1 MLRAGTS
8 ACKRYRRKNKL
19 LNGLRLALEPLEPRT
34 LLGAMPLISELLAI
48 NNSPSGLKD
57 GDGQLNDWI
66 ELFNAG
72 DEPVVLSGW
81 KLRDG
86 NNTWTFPQSWQISP
100 PGNPNQYAELL
111 RLDPG
116 EYLVVMA
123 SGKGGDPRY
132 VNAEGYY
139 LDAAGFLHTNF
150 SLKGSGEY
158 LGLLDPSNTVVHQ
171 YNEFPGQFADISYG
185 IAQDIQQTMFV
196 APGATARYFVPTAP
210 VSNWTAVT
218 FNDSTWHSGATGLG
232 YVSLVPG
239 FAVWNY
245 KATTTVSNLDVALQ
259 VASNPSL
266 RSATYT
272 ANPAVIN
279 YFNTGGQGRY
289 TSNQSYFPGFTGADV
304 DDFVLEAKAYLQIPA
319 AGQWTFG
326 VNSDDGFLLTITGA
340 TTVAVVS
347 SDTPVG
353 GNTISYFNPRG
364 PADTLGVFNFPAAGK
379 YEMRLVFY
387 ERGGGSGVELFAKQ
401 GYATAWDSTFYLVG
415 ESGAGRPQVWST
427 PIGQSGAGGILALTQ
442 TNVESRM
449 KGINSTLLVRMPFE
463 LVDPGQYQSLTLR
476 MKYDDGFV
484 AYLNGYEVAR
494 RNAPGTPGQ
503 PLAWNA
509 AATAQRPDAEVLLW
523 ETIDLTAHRDKLLPG
538 ANVLAIQALNYS
550 ANDTDFLVLPELSQ
564 IIVLGMGEH
573 YFATPT
579 PGAANTSE
587 FWLHVADTKF
597 SMDRGF
603 YEKLPGGQSYWLQIT
618 TATPGATIRY
628 TLDGSTP
635 TETHGTVYTG
645 PIPINKT
652 TIVRAAAFKPLYEP
666 SNVDTHTYIFLDD
679 VLSQPALPP
688 GFPSDWKGTAAD
700 YEMDPRI
707 RAAVGDATLRAA
719 LLSLPTMS
727 IVTDMAHLFDPN
739 TGIYSNPTMEGVTW
753 ERPASIEYF
762 DPNSSQRFQID
773 AGIRMYGGVGRQ
785 PQFKKHS
792 FRLLFKQQY
801 GSTKLRFPLFGEHA
815 AQEFDSIILR
825 SNFNDAW
832 VWGGTNVQFIRDEFA
847 ARLQLAM
854 GDPSRHGTFV
864 HLYINGVYWG
874 LYNPVERPDQT
885 FSASYFGGDKDD
897 WDGINAG
904 APVSG
909 SSTAAWN
916 ALMSFPDQYN
926 LATQE
931 NYQRLQGNNPDG
943 TNNPNYE
950 CLLDVDNYIKYMLMN
965 FYVGNQDWPSHNY
978 YAGRLRGPESTGWK
992 FYSWDA
998 EWIVGMNSSVTNDRT
1013 GVNVGAGKVYAAL
1026 RNNPEFQ
1033 VRFGDIAHRY
1043 LFNDGVLTPSK
1054 TIALYQQLANQIE
1067 LAVYAESARWGDVRT
1082 ATPFTYENWR
1092 DQRSWILNTYLPQRT
1107 NIVIQQL
1114 RNAGLYPSVTAPTFR
1129 INGVYQHGGPIV
1141 QGASLSM
1148 TAPSGTIYYTLDGTD
1163 PRLTGGGIAPEARV
1177 YTGPIA
1183 LSQPVHVKSRAYVN
1197 GQWSALNEAT
1207 YYIDLSSH
1215 LRITEIMYNPAAP
1228 SPAEI
1233 AAGFTDNN
1241 DFEFIELK
1249 NISTTQTL
1257 PLEGVRFTRGIDFT
1271 FPAMSLAPGQ
1281 YVVVVKNEAA
1291 FRFRYPD
1298 FTGTI
1303 AGQYDGRLDNA
1314 GERLTLEMPVG
1325 GVIHDFEYNDRWY
1338 RHTDGEGFSLT
1349 VRDPAAAKV
1358 LWNVKD
1364 GWRAS
1369 EPLGGTPGTD
1379 ETALGYQVVLPGTV
1393 VISEVLAHSDMPFGD
1408 AIELYNA
1415 GTTPVDV
1422 SGWFLSDTKSNLALY
1437 QIPAT
1442 PPIQPGG
1449 YLVLY
1454 QSTHFGGNF
1463 ALSELGEA
1471 VYLSSN
1477 AGGVPGGYRQDADF
1491 GPSPRNIPFGL
1502 HTTSTGQTD
1511 FTLLSALTLGAANA
1525 APYLED
1531 VIINELMYHAGP
1543 PTAAE
1548 IAAGFADAELFD
1560 FIELYNRSSTVTYDL
1575 RDFWLAAGIGFSF
1588 GWYDADANGQEQ
1600 WTLQPGA
1607 TATWTATLPAGQAVY
1622 EVFAR
1627 WNIRD
1632 PLGTRRNLD
1641 GRARYTITH
1650 AFGSTEVI
1658 RDQGP
1663 PDSQIPGYMDPE
1675 GWVSLGT
1682 YTFSGSAQVV
1692 LTRGSDNA
1700 DNWTIA
1706 DKVKFVRLSDSAT
1719 TVVDNPVLNSWS
1731 TSNAQP
1737 LLGPNQYAVIV
1748 RNYAAFDFR
1757 YNVAANNIPV
1767 AGTYTGSLSNA
1778 GEKVELLRRGD
1789 AEPGGYIPYYRIDHV
1804 TYSDSNPWPTE
1815 PDGGGFALVRRRI
1828 GGNVTYGNDPQS
1840 WAVSNLYGTPGAEN
1854 LEIDRTPPTVPQ
1866 NLSVQIT
1873 LNPNVFALSWSPSQ
1887 DPQSHVAY
1895 YTVFRDGEPLA
1906 TTTSPSYNDTAVVP
1920 ARVYRYTVAAVNRD
1934 GFSSA
1939 QSAVLEAAVPGVS
1952 SYAVPDAN
1960 HIDLIFTEALNA
1972 ATASVKENYTVS
1984 NRTVVSVALSQGNRK
1999 VTLTIAEPLQMGSS
2013 YLVTISGVTT
2023 LSGNQMPNPLLVNV
2037 FYEPQG
2043 SGSILREYWTGIGGS
2058 TIADLTNNPNYPNNP
2073 SGSDFPTSFE
2083 GPVDWADNYGTRF
2096 RGYVHPPVSGSYV
2109 FWISSD
2115 DNSVL
2120 YLSTDSNPANKVQIA
2135 SVPGWTSSRQWDK
2148 FPEQQS
2154 APIVLQAGQK
2164 YYIEALQKEG
2174 GGGDNIAV
2182 RWQLPGGVWEN
2193 PANPNAPIPG
2203 IRLSPYVPDTVAPT
2217 VTIVPVSPNPRDIP
2231 VDSVII
2237 VFSEQVTG
2245 FDILDVTLTRDGGPN
2260 LITQA
2265 QTLTTTNNVSFT
2277 LGNLTGITGVPGVYT
2292 LRVRSVASGITD
2304 LAGNPLAGPATTT
2317 WTVTAG
2323 VPVVQIMPVAPD
2335 PRNTAVDTITIVFS
2349 EPVTGFDLG
2358 DLHLSRD
2365 GGPNLLTPAQTL
2377 ATTDNTTFTLGN
2389 LAGLTGVSGSYTL
2402 RLTAAGSG
2410 IKDLDDNPLANDA
2423 VETWTV
2429 DADSPVA
2436 QFLAIDPNP
2445 RNTLLDQITIV
2456 FSEPVTG
2463 FDIADLRLTR
2473 DGGANLLTG
2482 AETLA
2487 TNDNITWVLSGLAK
2501 HTATGGGASSFV
2513 AFNDHVA
2520 GPATHPNATTY
2531 AANGTAAGVLKDIRT
2546 GDETGV
2552 TLTISQSGVVF
2563 QSGVGLPSPG
2573 TDAYRIFN
2581 GFVDFS
2587 SGAGASIELD
2597 GNDFYL
2603 HQFSGLDTTGTV
2615 TYNVHATSIRGN
2627 SAYTRRWTKVTLVGA
2642 ASATPDHSVGN
2653 GIVVLSDTEV
2663 ALWSGANSGA
2673 TQGFVVGWTNIDPGP
2688 DGIFALRS
2696 EQYVGAIPVSVDP
2709 SGVANDSK
2717 GYALTA
2723 VRLEA
2728 ISRSQPVHGDYL
2740 LVLRADGSGI
2750 RDAVGNWLAGDV
2762 SIGFIIDTQPPTV
2775 AIEPVTPSPRLTPV
2789 EQVQIVFNE
2798 PVTGLDLADLRL
2810 TRDGGANLLTAAQ
2823 TLTTADNIHWTLGNL
2838 GSLTAAP
2845 GNYTLTLTAVGSGI
2859 VDRLG
2864 YALEDGAETSWT
2876 KLPAAVVV
2884 GEYLFYN
2891 NSAFDGRNPAAD
2903 AADDQAIA
2911 PDKFALRP
2919 GDPQATFANYTS
2931 YSRGI
2936 NGLMIDIQGLLGTP
2950 TLSTLHEFFQFRVG
2964 NTSDTS
2970 TWIAAPA
2977 PSAVAVRQAP
2987 GQPGVTRVSIVWP
3000 DAAIANQWLE
3010 VTVPANLNTGLVEA
3024 DRFYFGNLVGETG
3037 AAPMPAMVTA
3047 ADEDAA
3053 WGADSGFRSVAITN
3067 PYDFNRDR
3075 RVSLADVLIARQND
3089 GAWLVLLELPPPG
3102 QGIVAMAVDTSAAPT
3117 ADDDAMVDKTA
3128 REDANPLAAATAL
3141 QTSVAMLPDGD
3152 AAVVP
3157 EATLLPAT
3165 VLFSEAEVALYMTAG
3180 SPSVAEG
3187 PIRQPAEPLAAVAE
3201 QVAEDIAGGQQGRL
3215 EGDLLVG
3222 QFVTAMLAD
3231 ASPPVLQ
3238 HGDPGALLPGS
3249 KTGKLSAAAASIA
3262 LPQPAAGG
3270 VAARWPSRWQADWS
3284 ASQPVH
3290 QPSKLQVA
3298 LDAAF
3303 AQSANGNDV
3312 RREDLWSLAALWDW
3326 LEPLARH
3333 LGGKRQSSP
3342 ALGNNKAAA
3351 VDAVLAAEAW

>member
-1 MLRAGTS
+1 MSQAGIS
-8 ACKRYRRKNKL
+8 AWKRRRRQQKVLK
-19 LNGLRLALEPLEPRT
+19 GTRLSLESLEPRT

-48 NNSPSGLKD
+48 NNSPNGLKD

-72 DEPVVLSGW
+72 DEPLVLSGW

-86 NNTWTFPQSWQISP
+86 NNTWTFPQSFQISP
-100 PGNPNQYAELL
+100 PGNPHQYEELL

-123 SGKGGDPRY
+123 SGKGGDSRY
-132 VNAEGYY
+132 VNQYGYY
-139 LDAAGFLHTNF
+139 LDSAGFLHTNF

-158 LGLLDPSNTVVHQ
+158 LGLLDPNNNVVHE

-185 IAQDIQQTMFV
+185 IAQNIEQTMFV

-210 VSNWTAVT
+210 VSNWTAVG
-218 FNDSTWHSGATGLG
+218 FNDSAWHSGATGLG

-259 VASNPSL
+259 VAANPSL

-289 TSNQSYFPGFTGADV
+289 TNNQSYFPGFSSADV
-304 DDFVLEAKAYLQIPA
+304 DDFVLEARAYLQIPA

-326 VNSDDGFLLTITGA
+326 VNSDDGFLLKITGA

-347 SDTPVG
+347 SSTPAG
-353 GNTISYFNPRG
+353 SDTISYFDPRG
-364 PADTLGVFNFPAAGK
+364 PADTLGVFNFPAAGT

-415 ESGAGRPQVWST
+415 ESGAGRPQVFST
-427 PIGQSGAGGILALTQ
+427 PIGQSGAGGILGLTQ
-442 TNVESRM
+442 TNVESQL
-449 KGINSTLLVRMPFE
+449 KGVNSTLLVRMAFE

-494 RNAPGTPGQ
+494 RNAPGTAGQ

-509 AATAQRPDAEVLLW
+509 AATAQRADSEVVMW

-538 ANVLAIQALNYS
+538 TNVLAIQALNFS
-550 ANDTDFLVLPELSQ
+550 VNDTDFLILPELSQ
-564 IIVLGMGEH
+564 IIVLGLGEH

-587 FWLHVADTKF
+587 FWLYVQDTKF

-635 TETHGTVYTG
+635 TATHGTVYTG
-645 PIPINKT
+645 PIPINST

-666 SNVDTHTYIFLDD
+666 SNVDTHTYIFVDD

-688 GFPSDWKGTAAD
+688 GFPADWKGTAAD

-727 IVTDMAHLFDPN
+727 IVTDMANLFDSN

-773 AGIRMYGGVGRQ
+773 AGLRMYGGVGRQ

-792 FRLLFKQQY
+792 FRLLFKREY
-801 GSTKLRFPLFGEHA
+801 GATKLRFPLFGDDA
-815 AQEFDSIILR
+815 AREFDSIILR

-874 LYNPVERPDQT
+874 LYNPVERPDQS
-885 FSASYFGGDKDD
+885 FSANYFGGNKED

-904 APVSG
+904 QPVSG

-916 ALMSFPDQYN
+916 AFMSFDDQYD
-926 LATQE
+926 LTTQAD
-931 NYQRLQGNNPDG
+931 YQRLQGNNPDG

-950 CLLDVDNYIKYMLMN
+950 CLLDVDNYIKYLLMN

-998 EWIVGMNSSVTNDRT
+998 EWIVGMNSDLNTNRT
-1013 GVNVGAGKVYAAL
+1013 GVNVGPAELYAEV
-1026 RNNPEFQ
+1026 RNNPEFKM
-1033 VRFGDIAHRY
+1033 RFADIAHRY
-1043 LFNDGVLTPSK
+1043 LFNDGALTPAK
-1054 TIALYQQLANQIE
+1054 TIALYQQLANQVE

-1082 ATPFTYENWR
+1082 STPFTYENWR
-1092 DQRSWILNTYLPQRT
+1092 DQRNWILNTYLPQRT
-1107 NIVIQQL
+1107 NNVITQL
-1114 RNAGLYPSVTAPTFR
+1114 RNAGLYPTITAPTFR

-1148 TAPSGTIYYTLDGTD
+1148 SAPTGVIYYTLDGTD
-1163 PRLTGGGIAPEARV
+1163 PRLTGGGIAPTAQV
-1177 YTGPIA
+1177 YTGPIT
-1183 LSQPVHVKSRAYVN
+1183 LNQPVHVRSRVYSG

-1207 YYIDLSSH
+1207 YYIDLSPY

-1233 AAGFTDNN
+1233 AQGFTDNN

-1249 NISTTQTL
+1249 NTSTTRTL

-1281 YVVVVKNEAA
+1281 YVLVVKNEAA

-1298 FTGTI
+1298 FNGLI
-1303 AGQYDGRLDNA
+1303 AGEYSGRLDNA

-1325 GVIHDFEYNDRWY
+1325 GVVQDFEYNDRWY
-1338 RHTDGEGFSLT
+1338 RHTDGDGFSLT
-1349 VRDPAAAKV
+1349 IRDPAAAKV
-1358 LWNVKD
+1358 LWNVKE

-1422 SGWFLSDTKSNLALY
+1422 SGWFLSDTSSNLALY
-1437 QIPAT
+1437 QIPVMPA
-1442 PPIQPGG
+1442 IQPGG

-1454 QSTHFGGNF
+1454 QSTHFGGYF

-1477 AGGVPGGYRQDADF
+1477 AGGQPGGYREDVDF

-1502 HTTSTGQTD
+1502 HTTSDGRTD

-1548 IAAGFADAELFD
+1548 MAAGFTDAEMFD
-1560 FIELYNRSSTVTYDL
+1560 FIELYNRSPTVSYDL
-1575 RDFWLAAGIGFSF
+1575 REFWVGAGIGFSF
-1588 GWYDADANGQEQ
+1588 GWYDADAAGEEH

-1607 TATWTATLPAGQAVY
+1607 TATWSATLPAGQAVY

-1627 WNIRD
+1627 WSLRD
-1632 PLGTRRNLD
+1632 PLGARRNLD
-1641 GRARYTITH
+1641 GQARYAITH
-1650 AFGSTEVI
+1650 AFGTTEVV
-1658 RDQGP
+1658 RNQAP
-1663 PDSQIPGYMDPE
+1663 SNSQIPGYMDPE

-1682 YTFSGSAQVV
+1682 YTFDGSAQVV

-1706 DKVKFVRLSDSAT
+1706 DRVKFVRLSDNLT
-1719 TVVDNPVLNSWS
+1719 TVVDNPTLACWS

-1757 YNVAANNIPV
+1757 YNIAANNIPV
-1767 AGTYTGSLSNA
+1767 IGTYTGSLSNA
-1778 GEKVELLRRGD
+1778 GEKIELMRRGD

-1815 PDGGGFALVRRRI
+1815 PDGSGFALIRSRI

-1840 WAVSNLYGTPGAEN
+1840 WKVSNLYGTPGAAN
-1854 LEIDRTPPTVPQ
+1854 LEIDRSPPTVPQ

-1873 LNPNVFALSWSPSQ
+1873 LNPNVFALSWSASQ
-1887 DPQSHVAY
+1887 EPQSYVAY
-1895 YTVFRDGEPLA
+1895 YTVYRDGEFLTN
-1906 TTTSPSYNDTAVVP
+1906 TTTPSYNDTAVVP
-1920 ARVYRYTVAAVNRD
+1920 ARVYRYTVVAVNRD
-1934 GFSSA
+1934 GFASA
-1939 QSAVLEAAVPGVS
+1939 PSAVLEAAIPGVS

-1960 HIDLIFTEALNA
+1960 HIDLTFTEALNP
-1972 ATASVKENYTVS
+1972 ATASQLERYSVS
-1984 NRTVVSVALSQGNRK
+1984 DRTVVGVALSQGNRK

-2023 LSGNQMPNPLLVNV
+2023 SSGNQMPNPLLVNV

-2043 SGSILREYWTGIGGS
+2043 SGSILREYWTGIGGTS
-2058 TIADLTNNPNYPNNP
+2058 INDLINNPNYPNNP
-2073 SGSDFPTSFE
+2073 TGSDFRTSFE

-2096 RGYVHPPVSGSYV
+2096 RGYVHPPVSGSYL

-2120 YLSTDSNPANKVQIA
+2120 YLSTDSNPANKVLIA
-2135 SVPGWTSSRQWDK
+2135 SVPSWTSSRQWDK
-2148 FPEQQS
+2148 FPEQRS
-2154 APIVLQAGQK
+2154 APITLQAGQK

-2193 PANPNAPIPG
+2193 PANPNEPIPG

-2217 VTIVPVSPNPRDIP
+2217 VTIVPVTPNPRDVP

-2237 VFSEQVTG
+2237 VFSEQVVG

-2260 LITQA
+2260 LITAA
-2265 QTLTTTNNVSFT
+2265 QTLVTTNNVSFT
-2277 LGNLTGITGVPGVYT
+2277 LTNLTGITGVPGVYT
-2292 LRVRSVASGITD
+2292 LRVRAVSSGITD
-2304 LAGNPLAGPATTT
+2304 LAGNPLAGPATMS

-2335 PRNTAVDTITIVFS
+2335 PRNTAVDSITIVFS
-2349 EPVTGFDLG
+2349 EPVTGFELSDLQ
-2358 DLHLSRD
+2358 LTRD
-2365 GGPNLLTPAQTL
+2365 GGPNLLTVAQTL
-2377 ATTDNTTFTLGN
+2377 TTTDNTTFILGN
-2389 LAGLTGVSGSYTL
+2389 LAGLTGVSGNYRL
-2402 RLTAAGSG
+2402 RLVAAGSG

-2423 VETWTV
+2423 FETWSV
-2429 DADSPVA
+2429 DADPPTA
-2436 QFLAIDPNP
+2436 QIVPLNPNP
-2445 RNTLLDQITIV
+2445 RNTLLDEITIV

-2463 FDIADLRLTR
+2463 FDLGDLRLTR

-2482 AETLA
+2482 SESLT
-2487 TNDNITWVLSGLAK
+2487 TTDNITWVLGRLAQ

-2520 GPATHPNATTY
+2520 GAATHPNATAY
-2531 AANGTAAGVLKDIRT
+2531 AANGTAAGLLKDIAT
-2546 GDETGV
+2546 GANSAV
-2552 TLTISQSGVVF
+2552 TLTTSHSGAVF

-2587 SGAGASIELD
+2587 SAAGASIELEASQ
-2597 GNDFYL
+2597 NDYYL

-2615 TYNVHATSIRGN
+2615 SYNVHATSIRGN
-2627 SAYTRRWTKVTLVGA
+2627 AAYTRRWTKVALVGA
-2642 ASATPDHSVGN
+2642 VSATPDHSVGD

-2696 EQYVGAIPVSVDP
+2696 EQYVGAIPVSVDA
-2709 SGVANDSK
+2709 GGLANDVK

-2728 ISRSQPVHGDYL
+2728 VSRSQPVPGEYL
-2740 LVLRADGSGI
+2740 LVLQADGSGI
-2750 RDAVGNWLAGDV
+2750 RDAVGNWLAADASV
-2762 SIGFIIDTQPPTV
+2762 GFLIDTQPPT
-2775 AIEPVTPSPRLTPV
+2775 ASIQPVTPSPRVTPV
-2789 EQVQIVFNE
+2789 EQLTIVFNE
-2798 PVTGLDLADLRL
+2798 PVTGLDRADLRL
-2810 TRDGGANLLTAAQ
+2810 TRDGGPNLLTSDQ
-2823 TLTTADNIHWTLGNL
+2823 TLTTSDNTRWTLGNL
-2838 GSLTAAP
+2838 SSLTAAP
-2845 GNYTLTLTAVGSGI
+2845 GNYTLTLTAAGSGI
-2859 VDRLG
+2859 VDRVG
-2864 YALEDGAETSWT
+2864 HALEQDAEISWV

-2891 NSAFDGRNPAAD
+2891 NSAFDGRNPAAN
-2903 AADDQAIA
+2903 ADDDGAIA

-2919 GDPQATFANYTS
+2919 GDPQAAFANYTS

-2936 NGLMIDIQGLLGTP
+2936 NGLMIDIQALLGTP
-2950 TLSTLHEFFQFRVG
+2950 TLATVTNFFQFRVG
-2964 NTSDTS
+2964 NTLDTAA
-2970 TWIAAPA
+2970 WGAAPTPA
-2977 PSAVAVRQAP
+2977 AVAVRPAP

-3000 DAAIANQWLE
+3000 DGAIANCWLE
-3010 VTVPANLNTGLVEA
+3010 VTVLANMDTGLA
-3024 DRFYFGNLVGETG
+3024 APDRFYFGNLAGETG
-3037 AAPMPAMVTA
+3037 AAPTPALVTVE
-3047 ADEDAA
+3047 DEDAA
-3053 WGADSGFRSVAITN
+3053 WTADSGFKSVAITN

-3075 RVSLADVLIARQND
+3075 RVTLADVLIARQND
-3089 GAWLVLLELPPPG
+3089 GASLVLLELPLGG
-3102 QGIVAMAVDTSAAPT
+3102 QGLTG
-3117 ADDDAMVDKTA
+3117 
-3128 REDANPLAAATAL
+3128 L
-3141 QTSVAMLPDGD
+3141 
-3152 AAVVP
+3152 
-3157 EATLLPAT
+3157 
-3165 VLFSEAEVALYMTAG
+3165 G
-3180 SPSVAEG
+3180 S
-3187 PIRQPAEPLAAVAE
+3187 
-3201 QVAEDIAGGQQGRL
+3201 
-3215 EGDLLVG
+3215 
-3222 QFVTAMLAD
+3222 
-3231 ASPPVLQ
+3231 
-3238 HGDPGALLPGS
+3238 
-3249 KTGKLSAAAASIA
+3249 
-3262 LPQPAAGG
+3262 
-3270 VAARWPSRWQADWS
+3270 
-3284 ASQPVH
+3284 
-3290 QPSKLQVA
+3290 
-3298 LDAAF
+3298 DAAF
-3303 AQSANGNDV
+3303 AAGQEVRLHTQEVWFDTQTADLTVLPYAVSAFGAELAAADAPGTVAAAPSEVELMDWPPLVAVFDSTAGGGPKADDVASSALALYCLQADGPAGDLGAAIETRTEAAAAATLPSQSTQA
-3312 RREDLWSLAALWDW
+3312 SLATADHVLTLLPSAVGASQAPTARPESGYFSLGRRHTDWQPSAAGRVPHAIRAAHDLAIVQTTGGDDAIRSELWALSALDW
-3326 LEPLARH
+3326 LEPLVQS
-3333 LGGKRQSSP
+3333 GGKRKSP
-3342 ALGNNKAAA
+3342 LAPGQQKTAA
-3351 VDAVLAAEAW
+3351 VDVVLSGQSW